1 MALPP
6 KFAAHRVI
14 FGRPVA
20 PHTSVPP
27 AAHVLEVFLD
37 YCVQPWHPSSTLLHE
52 SAVVVNQQAPEK
64 FWDYNEALF
73 ARATEF
79 YDVNVVHETRNQT
92 YARLAKLAAG
102 VGLDETRV
110 LEALQIPSEP
120 VEGQLNGGNKATND
134 LKLLVKMARLTG
146 VHVSPTVIFDGV
158 VQNDTK
164 STIGASRSSRQT
176 VPDIYTAPDPNKRY
190 VVIYHAGTGRVLY
203 LGVLKLTTIFLS
215 VLFCGIFVP
224 SYIMDDK
231 PWPQTAAPLRVVPAR
246 ADPARGHHPQRHLQA
261 PHELLHRRRHDPA
274 KKRMG
279 IVNFERDTARENAAR
294 RWWMFRAVGGFNVQ
308 GSNKGVKEG
317 WIWDAIVEKVNARAV
332 NL

>member
-37 YCVQPWHPSSTLLHE
+37 YCCPFSAKIFKNLTGTVFPLIRSSAGGASSNLEIIFRHQVQPWHPSSTLLHE

-158 VQNDTK
+158 VQNDV
-164 STIGASRSSRQT
+164 SSGWGEQQWKEWLEK
-176 VPDIYTAPDPNKRY
+176 N
-190 VVIYHAGTGRVLY
+190 VV
-203 LGVLKLTTIFLS
+203 
-215 VLFCGIFVP
+215 
-224 SYIMDDK
+224 
-231 PWPQTAAPLRVVPAR
+231 
-246 ADPARGHHPQRHLQA
+246 
-261 PHELLHRRRHDPA
+261 
-274 KKRMG
+274 
-279 IVNFERDTARENAAR
+279 
-294 RWWMFRAVGGFNVQ
+294 
-308 GSNKGVKEG
+308 
-317 WIWDAIVEKVNARAV
+317 
-332 NL
+332 